1 MSSLSFSELVRLPS
15 GERAELAMNLWDSL
29 SADER
34 EAELALSP
42 VEAAELDRRWKEHLE
57 GRNPAIPWD
66 EVRRK
71 LLDRE

>member
-1 MSSLSFSELVRLPS
+1 MS
-15 GERAELAMNLWDSL
+15 LWDSL

-34 EAELALSP
+34 EAELALGP
-42 VEAAELDRRWKEHLE
+42 AEVAELDRRWKEYLE
-57 GRNPAIPWD
+57 GLNTAVPWD